1 MKLDEKGVAM
11 VSVAVIVLVAAG
23 GAVAVPV
30 AVDAV
35 DVDPD
40 HPLYAL
46 ERLGERIRMV
56 SVEDQMKERWS
67 EYSYLVDRAKGL
79 EYKHVLEEFVQK
91 MHEVVPGDVAA
102 KQDIVRWLQEN
113 MPGIGLV
120 QLKLQKEL
128 AERLR
133 EGFTDLPE
141 IREEIE
147 NEIDE
152 IENMEE
158 ILPGATPELREN
170 ITAHLRLIKEKLV
183 NIARRYPERVRP
195 VNVYFD
201 IDNVLVDVDITVNVE
216 VKINVIR
223 PPDWTTGFEN
233 ALDEFENLLL
243 EVQAML
249 QGTPENAPGRHAAER
264 LVEVAIELRD
274 KAVAAYG
281 ENRTRNALG
290 LIHAA
295 KMHLLNAKII
305 LEHASE
311 WESKFRDE
319 WTRWKRRWKNFVK
332 PILENRGEQIEN
344 LIEEVWES
352 VPENWE
358 ENENMGQ
365 EWQEKWQGTGEEVT
379 SKGTL
384 QKLEATIWM
393 YGTHVLVGEENGG
406 VLYALRSDTVNLDA
420 YIGRLVQVEGT
431 KIHSGID
438 FGPPYLN
445 VEGITTLETSEG
457 PENVPAQ

>member
-1 MKLDEKGVAM
+1 MVKLDHRGLAVVPLVAIIA
-11 VSVAVIVLVAAG
+11 VSTGAAVATPVIVDV
-23 GAVAVPV
+23 
-30 AVDAV
+30 V

-40 HPLYAL
+40 SPFYGL
-46 ERLGERIRMV
+46 ERLGEQIRMM
-56 SVEDQMKERWS
+56 SIEDQMMERWG
-67 EYSYLVDRAKGL
+67 EYARLVNRGRGL
-79 EYKHVLEEFVQK
+79 EYKAVLDEFVQK
-91 MHEVVPGDVAA
+91 MREAVPGDVKT
-102 KQDIVRWLQEN
+102 KQEIVQWMQEQ

-120 QLKLQKEL
+120 QLRLQGEL

-133 EGFTDLPE
+133 EDLIDLPE
-141 IREEIE
+141 IRGKIE

-152 IENMEE
+152 IENMKEM
-158 ILPGATPELREN
+158 LPGATPEQQESMR
-170 ITAHLRLIKEKLV
+170 AHLRLIREKLE
-183 NIARRYPERVRP
+183 NIARRYRARVRP

-216 VKINVIR
+216 VEINVIR
-223 PPDWTTGFEN
+223 PPDWTAGFEN

-249 QGTPENAPGRHAAER
+249 EGTPENAPGRHAAER

-274 KAVAAYG
+274 KAVSAYE

-305 LEHASE
+305 LERASE
-311 WESKFRDE
+311 WEPEFREE
-319 WTRWKRRWKNFVK
+319 WSRWRHRWENFVR
-332 PILENRGEQIEN
+332 PILEKHGEQIEN

-365 EWQEKWQGTGEEVT
+365 EWQETGEEVT
-379 SKGTL
+379 VQGTL
-384 QKLEATIWM
+384 QKLGITVWM
-393 YGTHVLVGEENGG
+393 YGTHVLIEEEDGR
-406 VLYALRSDTVNLDA
+406 VAYALRSDAINLDE
-420 YIGRLVQVEGT
+420 YIGRLVQVKGT

-438 FGPPYLN
+438 FGPPYLK
-445 VEGITTLETSEG
+445 VTTILEVEG
-457 PENVPAQ
+457 PENLPTH